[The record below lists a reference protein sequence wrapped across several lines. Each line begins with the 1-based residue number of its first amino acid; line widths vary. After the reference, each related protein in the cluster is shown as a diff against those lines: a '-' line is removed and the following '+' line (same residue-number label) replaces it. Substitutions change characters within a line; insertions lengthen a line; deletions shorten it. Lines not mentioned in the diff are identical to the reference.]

1 MRLLIQLVNHASVT
15 VDGRATG
22 SIDKGYLVFV
32 GVSDSDT
39 VDIADKMLKKLV
51 NLRIFKDEN
60 DKTN

>member
-15 VDGRATG
+15 VDDRVTG

-39 VDIADKMLKKLV
+39 V
-51 NLRIFKDEN
+51 
-60 DKTN
+60 